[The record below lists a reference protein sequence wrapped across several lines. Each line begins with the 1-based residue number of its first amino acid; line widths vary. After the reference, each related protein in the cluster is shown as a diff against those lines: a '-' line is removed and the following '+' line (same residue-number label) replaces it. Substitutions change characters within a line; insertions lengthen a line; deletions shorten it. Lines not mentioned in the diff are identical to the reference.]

1 MRELREREGE
11 MGAAED
17 DESMYEPKDGEEKIL
32 VSVRVRPLNEKEA
45 GRHDISDWECIND
58 TTVIYRNNISVSDR
72 SMYPSAYSFDKVFGP
87 DCPTNQVYNDGA
99 KSVALSVVSGINS
112 SVFAYGQ
119 TSSGK
124 TYTMQGITH
133 YTVADIYEYVE
144 RHKEREFILK
154 FSAMEIYNES
164 VRDLLST
171 DTTPLRLLDDPERG
185 TVVERLIEET
195 LRDWNHFQEL
205 MSICEAQRQIGETS
219 LNETSS
225 RSHQILRLTIDSS
238 AVEFLGKD
246 KSSTLS
252 ATVNFI
258 DLAGSERASQ
268 AMSAGMRLK
277 EGCHINR
284 SLLTLG
290 TVIRKLSKGRN
301 GHIPFRDSKLTRI
314 LQSSLGGNARTAII
328 CTMSPA
334 RTHVEQSRNTLLFAS
349 CAKEVSTNARVNV
362 VMTDKALVKQLQRE
376 LARLE
381 NELRSTG
388 SKPVASNVT
397 ELLRIKDQEI
407 EKLTKEVADLTR
419 QLNRVESH
427 VEDPQPERVRI
438 PFPWEDAG
446 QQYPKLR
453 VQNSWKSETSI
464 SYSPISEDP
473 RMAVR
478 SFAPS
483 QSSEDQC
490 SILSDET
497 FNQLAEFQ
505 EFLQSYSSPEVSF
518 NTDKLT
524 RGEAHEKENE
534 KHGHES
540 LLPIPC
546 KERDR
551 VSISSSV
558 SSNVIESASSPT
570 TYSSSVVSS
579 PPHPDTAISS
589 LLEQLDDEA
598 HKTKEIVLS
607 PVKEEEEPPLVEKTL
622 DLSPLIEYK
631 EAELHEESASTP
643 SKEENE
649 ELVSSSPKD
658 ETEAEEKEKPV
669 PSDEETEDKKSLISS
684 PLKDEKE
691 TEDKEELVSSPL
703 KEENEAATTEEAKE
717 ITEAVSASI
726 PEEEKEAETTKE
738 IKEIKE
744 SVSTSIPEEEKE
756 AEMTKETKEIK
767 EADSVSNPQKEVN
780 DETPSPRDFII
791 PSPEKSPW
799 LMDEDV
805 YSPRRLRLI
814 RSKSCKAL
822 LSNKSAHWYERSE
835 KHDGTPTCIF
845 DKCFT
850 QRRAS
855 VAGPIFP
862 LRCDLQNGR
871 LSMTDSQDSETTP
884 TAADDLEH
892 GGETPSDW
900 RICRARN
907 NAAATADTTPEA
919 LVEDTKSS
927 LVPIPEK
934 RDVGL
939 DPIQD
944 DGGTSPSWPAEF
956 KRLQGEII
964 QLWHTCNISLV
975 HRTYFFL
982 LFKGDPADSF
992 YMEVELRRLS
1002 FLKDTYS
1009 KGNQTVVHS
1018 EAMTASYSKRALEE
1032 EKHMLCKQMQ
1042 RKLTKEERENLFLRW
1057 GIKLNTQ
1064 NRRLHLVHRLW
1075 TKSSDMDHISES
1087 ANVVAKLVGFDE
1099 GKELAMKGMFGLL
1112 NFTPKLNRRRTSL
1125 WKRSVLSI
1133 L

>member
-1 MRELREREGE
+1 

-17 DESMYEPKDGEEKIL
+17 DESIYDPKDGEEKIL

-45 GRHDISDWECIND
+45 VRHDVSDWECIND
-58 TTVIYRNNISVSDR
+58 TTVIYRNNLSVSDR
-72 SMYPSAYSFDKVFGP
+72 SMYPSAYTFDKVFGP
-87 DCPTNQVYNDGA
+87 DCPTSQVYTDGA
-99 KSVALSVVSGINS
+99 KAVALSVVSGINS

-124 TYTMQGITH
+124 TYTMRGITH

-144 RHKEREFILK
+144 RHKEREFNMK

-171 DTTPLRLLDDPERG
+171 DPTPLRLLDDPERG
-185 TVVERLIEET
+185 TVVERLTEEI

-381 NELRSTG
+381 NELKSTG
-388 SKPVASNVT
+388 SKPVSSNVN
-397 ELLRIKDQEI
+397 ELLRKKDQEI

-419 QLNRVESH
+419 QLNIVESRA
-427 VEDPQPERVRI
+427 EDQQPERVRVS
-438 PFPWEDAG
+438 FPWEEAG

-473 RMAVR
+473 RMTVR

-483 QSSEDQC
+483 QTSEDQC
-490 SILSDET
+490 SIISDET

-505 EFLQSYSSPEVSF
+505 EFLQSYASPDVSYT
-518 NTDKLT
+518 TDKRT
-524 RGEAHEKENE
+524 KGEAHEMENE
-534 KHGHES
+534 KQSHES
-540 LLPIPC
+540 LIPMSC
-546 KERDR
+546 KEVQCIEVDN
-551 VSISSSV
+551 SASTSSSV
-558 SSNVIESASSPT
+558 SSNVIESASSPNT
-570 TYSSSVVSS
+570 HSDSVVSS
-579 PPHPDTAISS
+579 PRHPDMTIPS
-589 LLEQLDDEA
+589 LTELDDEA
-598 HKTKEIVLS
+598 QKTKEIVLS
-607 PVKEEEEPPLVEKTL
+607 PVKEEEPLLLEKEL
-622 DLSPLIEYK
+622 VLSPLMEEK
-631 EAELHEESASTP
+631 EVELHEEAVSSP
-643 SKEENE
+643 SK
-649 ELVSSSPKD
+649 
-658 ETEAEEKEKPV
+658 
-669 PSDEETEDKKSLISS
+669 EETEDKEKREVVSSS
-684 PLKDEKE
+684 PTDETEGEEKEKLVPSPTNGEQETDDDKNSVASSPIKDEKE
-691 TEDKEELVSSPL
+691 TEDKEEEVVSSPL
-703 KEENEAATTEEAKE
+703 KEEKEAETTEEAKE
-717 ITEAVSASI
+717 NK
-726 PEEEKEAETTKE
+726 EEPC
-738 IKEIKE
+738 
-744 SVSTSIPEEEKE
+744 SVSIQ
-756 AEMTKETKEIK
+756 
-767 EADSVSNPQKEVN
+767 QKEVN
-780 DETPSPRDFII
+780 DSPSDFNRLGSETSSPRDFII

-799 LMDEDV
+799 LMEEDV
-805 YSPRRLRLI
+805 YTPRSLRLI
-814 RSKSCKAL
+814 RSKSARAAL
-822 LSNKSAHWYERSE
+822 TTKSTHWFERAE
-835 KHDGTPTCIF
+835 KHDSTPPCIF

-862 LRCDLQNGR
+862 LRYDLQNDG
-871 LSMTDSQDSETTP
+871 LSRRSYQDSETTP
-884 TAADDLEH
+884 SADDLEH
-892 GGETPSDW
+892 SGETPSDW
-900 RICRARN
+900 RSSRARN
-907 NAAATADTTPEA
+907 TAASTTDLPEA
-919 LVEDTKSS
+919 LAEESKSS
-927 LVPIPEK
+927 LAVPEK

-944 DGGTSPSWPAEF
+944 DGGSSPSWPAEF
-956 KRLQGEII
+956 QRLQGEII
-964 QLWHTCNISLV
+964 QLWHSCNISLV

-1009 KGNQTVVHS
+1009 KGNQQPMAHS
-1018 EAMTASYSKRALEE
+1018 EVMTASSSKRALDE

-1042 RKLTKEERENLFLRW
+1042 RNLTKEERENLFLRW
-1057 GIKLNTQ
+1057 GIKLNSQ
-1064 NRRLHLVHRLW
+1064 NRRLQLVSRLW
-1075 TKSSDMDHISES
+1075 TKTSDMDHISES

-1125 WKRSVLSI
+1125 WKRSMLSI

>member
-1 MRELREREGE
+1 

-17 DESMYEPKDGEEKIL
+17 EESMQSAKDGEEKIL
-32 VSVRVRPLNEKEA
+32 VSVRVRPINDKEA
-45 GRHDISDWECIND
+45 SRHDVSDWECIND
-58 TTVIYRNNISVSDR
+58 TTVIYRNNLSLSER
-72 SMYPSAYSFDKVFGP
+72 SMYPSAYTFDKVFGP
-87 DCPTNQVYNDGA
+87 DCPTTQVYRDGA
-99 KSVALSVVSGINS
+99 KAVALSVVSGINS

-124 TYTMQGITH
+124 TYTMRGITH
-133 YTVADIYEYVE
+133 STVADIYDYVA
-144 RHKEREFILK
+144 RHKEREFIMK

-164 VRDLLST
+164 VRDLLSA

-185 TVVERLIEET
+185 TVVEKLIEET
-195 LRDWNHFQEL
+195 LGDWNHFQEL

-246 KSSTLS
+246 KSSALS
-252 ATVNFI
+252 ATVNFV

-268 AMSAGMRLK
+268 ALSAGMRLK

-334 RTHVEQSRNTLLFAS
+334 RSHVEQSRNTLLFAS

-362 VMTDKALVKQLQRE
+362 VVSDKALVKQLQKE

-388 SKPVASNVT
+388 AKSVSSNVT
-397 ELLRIKDQEI
+397 ELLREKDMQI
-407 EKLTKEVADLTR
+407 ERLTKEVADLNR
-419 QLNRVESH
+419 QLNVVQTRVDDARS
-427 VEDPQPERVRI
+427 ERVRVS
-438 PFPWEDAG
+438 FPWEEAG

-473 RMAVR
+473 RMTETLR
-478 SFAPS
+478 SFEPS
-483 QSSEDQC
+483 QTSEDQC
-490 SILSDET
+490 SIISDES
-497 FNQLAEFQ
+497 FIQLAEFQ
-505 EFLQSYSSPEVSF
+505 EFLQSYASPEVSF
-518 NTDKLT
+518 ASTDKYI
-524 RGEAHEKENE
+524 RDEGCDKEIEKQN
-534 KHGHES
+534 HDS
-540 LLPIPC
+540 IDTASC
-546 KERDR
+546 KEVKCIEVDN
-551 VSISSSV
+551 SAGGSSV
-558 SSNVIESASSPT
+558 SSSHVNESASSPNNNGH
-570 TYSSSVVSS
+570 SDPAVS
-579 PPHPDTAISS
+579 SS
-589 LLEQLDDEA
+589 LLPEMGISECTEFDSNEA
-598 HKTKEIVLS
+598 DKTKEIVLS
-607 PVKEEEEPPLVEKTL
+607 PLKEEEEEEEETLPEK
-622 DLSPLIEYK
+622 
-631 EAELHEESASTP
+631 
-643 SKEENE
+643 
-649 ELVSSSPKD
+649 ELVSSPVKEEKVDYAEKES
-658 ETEAEEKEKPV
+658 AEEMK
-669 PSDEETEDKKSLISS
+669 
-684 PLKDEKE
+684 
-691 TEDKEELVSSPL
+691 ELVSSPL
-703 KEENEAATTEEAKE
+703 KEE
-717 ITEAVSASI
+717 
-726 PEEEKEAETTKE
+726 KEAEEKKE
-738 IKEIKE
+738 PVIVVPSPVINETEAEDKEELVEDRETEERKE
-744 SVSTSIPEEEKE
+744 SVSSPLQEKE
-756 AEMTKETKEIK
+756 
-767 EADSVSNPQKEVN
+767 NKEVAPVLAKEEQVMVSESPSDIN
-780 DETPSPRDFII
+780 RAGSETPSPRDFII

-799 LMDEDV
+799 LMEEDL
-805 YSPRRLRLI
+805 YTPRSLRLI
-814 RSKSCKAL
+814 RSKSCRAAL
-822 LSNKSAHWYERSE
+822 TTKSTPHWFERTE
-835 KHDGTPTCIF
+835 KNESSPPPYMF

-862 LRCDLQNGR
+862 LRYDLQNDV
-871 LSMTDSQDSETTP
+871 LSTSGSQETTAIP
-884 TAADDLEH
+884 DDHLGH
-892 GGETPSDW
+892 NGKTPSDSSSSS
-900 RICRARN
+900 RVR
-907 NAAATADTTPEA
+907 NAAAESIETPDA
-919 LVEDTKSS
+919 SVEHTK
-927 LVPIPEK
+927 PNPEK

-944 DGGTSPSWPAEF
+944 DGASSPSWPAEF
-956 KRLQGEII
+956 KRLQREII
-964 QLWHTCNISLV
+964 QLWHSCNISLV

-1009 KGNQTVVHS
+1009 QANPSMVHP
-1018 EAMTASYSKRALEE
+1018 EAMTHSSSKRALEE

-1042 RKLTKEERENLFLRW
+1042 RNLSKEERENLFLRW
-1057 GIKLNTQ
+1057 GIKLSSQ
-1064 NRRLHLVHRLW
+1064 NRRLHLVNRLW
-1075 TKSSDMDHISES
+1075 TKPGDMDHLMES

-1112 NFTPKLNRRRTSL
+1112 NFTPKYSRRKTSL